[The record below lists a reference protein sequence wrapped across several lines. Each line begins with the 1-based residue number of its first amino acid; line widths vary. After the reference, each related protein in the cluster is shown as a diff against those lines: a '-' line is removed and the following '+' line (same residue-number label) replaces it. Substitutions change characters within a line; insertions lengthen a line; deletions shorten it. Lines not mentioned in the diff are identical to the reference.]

1 MGVLVLPEKHVVL
14 WDKYQK
20 TIFLLEAFMK
30 KKTNFQA
37 LKAEE
42 RRLLTELN
50 KLDVNDDDKYDK
62 ILTRLIR
69 IREAIIKSTD
79 AYTKRREIVSSL
91 VPIGVST
98 FVFLLSLFVEYS
110 GDSMFT
116 SEAAKSLFK
125 KLTK

>member
-1 MGVLVLPEKHVVL
+1 
-14 WDKYQK
+14 
-20 TIFLLEAFMK
+20 MK

-69 IREAIIKSTD
+69 IREAVIKSTD

-110 GDSMFT
+110 GESMFT

>member
-1 MGVLVLPEKHVVL
+1 
-14 WDKYQK
+14 
-20 TIFLLEAFMK
+20 MK

-50 KLDVNDDDKYDK
+50 KLDVNDNKYDQ

-98 FVFLLSLFVEYS
+98 VVFLLSLFVEYS

>member
-1 MGVLVLPEKHVVL
+1 
-14 WDKYQK
+14 
-20 TIFLLEAFMK
+20 MK

-50 KLDVNDDDKYDK
+50 KLDVNDDKYDK

-69 IREAIIKSTD
+69 IREAVIKSTD

-98 FVFLLSLFVEYS
+98 VVFLLSLFVEYS

>member
-1 MGVLVLPEKHVVL
+1 
-14 WDKYQK
+14 
-20 TIFLLEAFMK
+20 MK

-50 KLDVNDDDKYDK
+50 KLDVNDDKYEK

-98 FVFLLSLFVEYS
+98 VVFLLSLFVEYS

>member
-1 MGVLVLPEKHVVL
+1 VGVLVLPEKHVVL
-14 WDKYQK
+14 WDKYLK
-20 TIFLLEAFMK
+20 LYFLEAFMK
-30 KKTNFQA
+30 KKTNFQS

-50 KLDVNDDDKYDK
+50 KLDVNDDKYDK
-62 ILTRLIR
+62 LLTHLIK

-98 FVFLLSLFVEYS
+98 VVFLLSLFVEYS

-116 SEAAKSLFK
+116 SEASKALFK

>member
-1 MGVLVLPEKHVVL
+1 
-14 WDKYQK
+14 
-20 TIFLLEAFMK
+20 MK

-50 KLDVNDDDKYDK
+50 KLDVNDDKYDK

-69 IREAIIKSTD
+69 IREAVIKSTD

-98 FVFLLSLFVEYS
+98 CVFLLSLFVEYS
-110 GDSMFT
+110 GNSMFT

>member
-1 MGVLVLPEKHVVL
+1 
-14 WDKYQK
+14 
-20 TIFLLEAFMK
+20 MK

-50 KLDVNDDDKYDK
+50 KLDVNDDKYDK
-62 ILTRLIR
+62 ILTQLIR
-69 IREAIIKSTD
+69 IREAIVKSTD

-98 FVFLLSLFVEYS
+98 VVFLLSLFVEYS